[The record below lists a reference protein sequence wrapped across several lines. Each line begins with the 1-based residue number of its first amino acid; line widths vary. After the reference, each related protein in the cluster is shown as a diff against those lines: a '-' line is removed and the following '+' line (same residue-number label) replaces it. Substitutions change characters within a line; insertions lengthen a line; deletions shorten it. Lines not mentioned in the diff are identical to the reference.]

1 MQPTKQHWPA
11 LCEPAMCAAA
21 VCHGLCRGF
30 VRNLPQNAF
39 VPRAGPRPPATAAKS
54 RASGFDCTGLGSV
67 TDSLSIEWDCTA
79 LVAVWAAA
87 APAPPR
93 PACAVVNDLAPPPH
107 AAPLQY
113 SRAPLRVHRCES
125 CTFCEP
131 QPIETQSLLPSTTKQ
146 PWPVA
151 ARRRAW
157 HCEAHGTDLMRG
169 DGRGR
174 ARGRFVFLQ
183 VSNHLSW
190 MVHHQVDRKR
200 GRPGQFVSCN

>member
-93 PACAVVNDLAPPPH
+93 PACAVLNDLAPPPH

-125 CTFCEP
+125 CTFCANLNQSKRSRYFRAQQNNP
-131 QPIETQSLLPSTTKQ
+131 GRWQPG
-146 PWPVA
+146 A
-151 ARRRAW
+151 AR
-157 HCEAHGTDLMRG
+157 GTAKHTVRT
-169 DGRGR
+169 
-174 ARGRFVFLQ
+174 
-183 VSNHLSW
+183 
-190 MVHHQVDRKR
+190 
-200 GRPGQFVSCN
+200 